1 MTNWD
6 ERADDLRRERKE
18 ADAAEASKRQ
28 SAVEAEA
35 KEQAKWQAVYGKLA
49 DIARWAIRRYQTV
62 GIAPTPI
69 FVTWEEEVRASR
81 RKSRIE
87 ARKTRIGEA
96 YGLYCYSGYPNREDY
111 VTYMLM
117 ATSAGQIIWH
127 DDSETF
133 VTSGRLGLPHVGPA
147 YRFGEEILISSR
159 VRPTSNLTDYMR
171 LVDNHSVRGEL
182 KSFGMLKPEEPEL
195 DKLLNKIVEFVDRRT
210 SS

>member
-87 ARKTRIGEA
+87 ARKTRIGKLT
-96 YGLYCYSGYPNREDY
+96 GS
-111 VTYMLM
+111 T
-117 ATSAGQIIWH
+117 ATAATQ
-127 DDSETF
+127 T
-133 VTSGRLGLPHVGPA
+133 GRITLH
-147 YRFGEEILISSR
+147 IC
-159 VRPTSNLTDYMR
+159 
-171 LVDNHSVRGEL
+171 
-182 KSFGMLKPEEPEL
+182 
-195 DKLLNKIVEFVDRRT
+195 
-210 SS
+210 